1 MPGGKRGVESHA
13 RKPLNPRDDGGA
25 GGRAAA
31 PYLNP
36 KPTPVAAAVED
47 DEAFARR
54 LQEEEN
60 QRFERERAESRR
72 RAEEWRRAH
81 DAMMFAADDVP
92 GLDPFPDEDDDDERD
107 GSDDEDGSL
116 SEDDEIDASDADEGD
131 EDDVPALDATN
142 ADADA
147 DAERRRHAARRA
159 RGGLARMHRF
169 FGAMHAHIH
178 AAGRDARER
187 GDLAALVLSDR
198 DFTDQDYERLLTL
211 DNVSVAKKGLSADAM
226 ARRGVVTRAWAE
238 KKTKTPSD
246 DADAPRCAVCLES
259 FSRGDCVS
267 RLPCTHQYHRTCIE
281 RWLSSHVEC
290 PVCRVDLAGDERR

>member
-1 MPGGKRGVESHA
+1 M
-13 RKPLNPRDDGGA
+13 NPRDDDGGA
-25 GGRAAA
+25 GGCAAA
-31 PYLNP
+31 A
-36 KPTPVAAAVED
+36 PTPVAAAVED

-72 RAEEWRRAH
+72 RAEEWRRVH

-92 GLDPFPDEDDDDERD
+92 GLDPFPDENDDDERD

-159 RGGLARMHRF
+159 RGRLAQMHRF

-238 KKTKTPSD
+238 KKTPSD

-259 FSRGDCVS
+259 FSRGDLVS

>member
-1 MPGGKRGVESHA
+1 
-13 RKPLNPRDDGGA
+13 
-25 GGRAAA
+25 
-31 PYLNP
+31 
-36 KPTPVAAAVED
+36 
-47 DEAFARR
+47 
-54 LQEEEN
+54 
-60 QRFERERAESRR
+60 
-72 RAEEWRRAH
+72 
-81 DAMMFAADDVP
+81 
-92 GLDPFPDEDDDDERD
+92 
-107 GSDDEDGSL
+107 
-116 SEDDEIDASDADEGD
+116 
-131 EDDVPALDATN
+131 
-142 ADADA
+142 
-147 DAERRRHAARRA
+147 
-159 RGGLARMHRF
+159 MHRF

>member
-1 MPGGKRGVESHA
+1 MPSGKQ
-13 RKPLNPRDDGGA
+13 KPLNPRDDGGA
-25 GGRAAA
+25 GSCAAA
-31 PYLNP
+31 A
-36 KPTPVAAAVED
+36 PTPVAAAVED

-107 GSDDEDGSL
+107 GSDDEDGNL

-147 DAERRRHAARRA
+147 NAERRRHAARRA
-159 RGGLARMHRF
+159 RGRLAQMHRF

-211 DNVSVAKKGLSADAM
+211 DNVSVAKKGLSVDAM

-238 KKTKTPSD
+238 KKRRATTPTRRV
-246 DADAPRCAVCLES
+246 ARCALRA
-259 FSRGDCVS
+259 SRAAIG
-267 RLPCTHQYHRTCIE
+267 
-281 RWLSSHVEC
+281 
-290 PVCRVDLAGDERR
+290 

>member
-1 MPGGKRGVESHA
+1 VPSGKQ
-13 RKPLNPRDDGGA
+13 KPLNPRDDGGA
-25 GGRAAA
+25 GGCAAA
-31 PYLNP
+31 A
-36 KPTPVAAAVED
+36 PTPVAAAVED

-107 GSDDEDGSL
+107 GSDDEDGNL

-159 RGGLARMHRF
+159 RGRLAQMHRF

-211 DNVSVAKKGLSADAM
+211 DNVSVAKKGLSVDAM

-238 KKTKTPSD
+238 KKTPSD

-259 FSRGDCVS
+259 FSRGDWVS

>member
-1 MPGGKRGVESHA
+1 MEPHDE
-13 RKPLNPRDDGGA
+13 DGAA
-25 GGRAAA
+25 GGGGG
-31 PYLNP
+31 
-36 KPTPVAAAVED
+36 AVED

-131 EDDVPALDATN
+131 EDEVPALDATN

-211 DNVSVAKKGLSADAM
+211 DNVSVAKKGLSVDAM
-226 ARRGVVTRAWAE
+226 ARRGVVTRAWGE
-238 KKTKTPSD
+238 NQNPS
-246 DADAPRCAVCLES
+246 DAPRCAVCLEG

>member
-1 MPGGKRGVESHA
+1 MESHA
-13 RKPLNPRDDGGA
+13 RKPSVESAEPCDDDAGA
-25 GGRAAA
+25 GAG
-31 PYLNP
+31 
-36 KPTPVAAAVED
+36 AAAVED

-60 QRFERERAESRR
+60 RRYERERAESRR
-72 RAEEWRRAH
+72 RAEEWRRTHEAL
-81 DAMMFAADDVP
+81 MFAADDP
-92 GLDPFPDEDDDDERD
+92 GPDPFGDFGDAEDDDDRD
-107 GSDDEDGSL
+107 GSDDEDERFSERASL
-116 SEDDEIDASDADEGD
+116 EGEEDADEDG
-131 EDDVPALDATN
+131 EADVPARDARRGG
-142 ADADA
+142 ADG
-147 DAERRRHAARRA
+147 DAEGRRNAARRA

-211 DNVSVAKKGLSADAM
+211 DNVCVAKKGLSADAM
-226 ARRGVVTRAWAE
+226 ARRGVVTRAWGE
-238 KKTKTPSD
+238 NQNPS
-246 DADAPRCAVCLES
+246 DAPRCAVCLEG

-267 RLPCTHQYHRTCIE
+267 RLPCTHQFHRACIE

-290 PVCRVDLAGDERR
+290 PVCRVNLAEVHERR